1 MTDTISTIPARK
13 VDIVNNLQWKILSG
27 EWGPGTHLPSER
39 ELAVD
44 YAVSRPVIREALAG
58 LVELG
63 FIEIHPGRGSF
74 VREVKVDDL
83 SNSLTRAA
91 TLANITAR
99 DLVVARVGLECS
111 AVELAA
117 QQKNPGVETLRAALK
132 AHSEASGVE
141 SVALTDLAFH
151 ESVVAASQNPVLV
164 LMFGAI
170 RNQVFALMLR
180 SHSDP
185 NVHTV
190 GEPYHERI
198 VGAIADRDPQAAREL
213 MREHLELALNLYG
226 QDLDRPIADVVESR
240 GLSIGAALNRPSTIL
255 T

>member
-1 MTDTISTIPARK
+1 MTKTVSTIPARK
-13 VDIVNNLQWKILSG
+13 AEIVNAIQLKVLSG
-27 EWGPGTHLPSER
+27 EWGPNAQLPSER
-39 ELAVD
+39 ELANEFL
-44 YAVSRPVIREALAG
+44 VSRPVIREALAG

-91 TLANITAR
+91 TLAKTTAR
-99 DLVVARVGLECS
+99 DLVVARVGMECS

-117 QQKNPGVETLRAALK
+117 ESNDTDVDILWNTLRA
-132 AHSEASGVE
+132 HSSASGVA
-141 SVALTDLAFH
+141 SLAATDLAFH
-151 ESVVAASQNPVLV
+151 ESVVAASANPVLV

-170 RNQVFALMLR
+170 RNQVFSLMLR

-185 NVHTV
+185 SVQAI
-190 GEPYHERI
+190 GEPLHEKI
-198 VGAIADRDPQAAREL
+198 VQAIADHDGPRAREL

-226 QDLDRPIADVVESR
+226 QDLDRPIAEVVESR
-240 GLSIGAALNRPSTIL
+240 GLATGASLLRGN
-255 T
+255 

>member
-1 MTDTISTIPARK
+1 MSSTLSTIPARK
-13 VDIVNNLQWKILSG
+13 IDIVSNLQLKILSG
-27 EWGPGTHLPSER
+27 EWGPGTQLPSER

-44 YAVSRPVIREALAG
+44 YSVSRPVIREALAG

-91 TLANITAR
+91 TLANTTAR
-99 DLVVARVGLECS
+99 DLVVARVGLQCS

-117 QQKNPGVETLRAALK
+117 SQDEPQVDDLSATLRA
-132 AHSEASGVE
+132 HSDASGIQ
-141 SVALTDLAFH
+141 ALATTDLAFH
-151 ESVVAASQNPVLV
+151 ESVVAASNNPVLV

-185 NVHTV
+185 SVHSI

-198 VGAIADRDPQAAREL
+198 VQAVADRDSETARDL
-213 MREHLELALNLYG
+213 MKEHLELALNLYG
-226 QDLDRPIADVVESR
+226 QDLDRPIADVVQAR
-240 GLSIGAALNRPSTIL
+240 GLSLGASLNRPMSP
-255 T
+255 

>member
-1 MTDTISTIPARK
+1 MTDTTSTIPARK
-13 VDIVNNLQWKILSG
+13 IDIVNNLQWKILSG
-27 EWGPGTHLPSER
+27 EWGPGTQLPSER

-44 YAVSRPVIREALAG
+44 YSVSRPVIREALAG

-91 TLANITAR
+91 TLANTTAR

-117 QQKNPGVETLRAALK
+117 QQDKPSVDTLRATLK
-132 AHSEASGVE
+132 AHSDASGVQ
-141 SVALTDLAFH
+141 SLAITDLAFH
-151 ESVVAASQNPVLV
+151 ESVVAASLNPVLV

-185 NVHTV
+185 SVHAM

-198 VGAIADRDPQAAREL
+198 VQAVADRHAESARDL

-226 QDLDRPIADVVESR
+226 QDLDRPIAEVVEAR
-240 GLSIGAALNRPSTIL
+240 GLSLGATLNRPTSP
-255 T
+255 

>member
-1 MTDTISTIPARK
+1 MRPPASSIPARK
-13 VDIVNNLQWKILSG
+13 IDIVQGIRWQILSG
-27 EWGPGTHLPSER
+27 EWGPGSQLPSER
-39 ELAVD
+39 ELAGT
-44 YAVSRPVIREALAG
+44 YQVSRPVIREALSG

-91 TLANITAR
+91 TLSRTTAR

-111 AVELAA
+111 AVEAA
-117 QQKNPGVETLRAALK
+117 AAREDTDVDQLWSTLNAHAAAEGVQSL
-132 AHSEASGVE
+132 
-141 SVALTDLAFH
+141 ALTDLAFH
-151 ESVVAASQNPVLV
+151 EAVVGSSGNPVLV

-185 NVHTV
+185 SVHRI
-190 GEPYHERI
+190 GEPYHEKI
-198 VGAIADRDPQAAREL
+198 VRAIADRDTALASEL

-226 QDLDRPIADVVESR
+226 TDLDRPIAEVVEAR
-240 GLSIGAALNRPSTIL
+240 GLQSSAALNPSS
-255 T
+255 